1 MGKQTKFSD
10 TIITN
15 KVNVKVN
22 TSVIIFEEDG
32 AQIVYCPAL
41 DVSGYGNDEAEAY
54 ESFKIVL
61 HEFIHYSINKGTFYE
76 ELKRMGWQVRKS
88 KTKPI
93 LPPSMSHILS
103 NNDNFSR
110 IFNTFPFRKVNTTLE
125 MPVVA

>member
-76 ELKRMGWQVRKS
+76 ELKRMGWQATKF
-88 KTKPI
+88 KT
-93 LPPSMSHILS
+93 
-103 NNDNFSR
+103 N
-110 IFNTFPFRKVNTTLE
+110 
-125 MPVVA
+125 

>member
-32 AQIVYCPAL
+32 SQIVYCPAL